1 MKLAWRNLAV
11 AGAFVGLIASECDF
25 AQAQAPQPPP
35 AATAAGDLQSQYDA
49 AFQEM
54 LAHPANLDVLFK
66 FASLAS
72 QIGDL
77 EGAVSALERML
88 VINADLPR
96 VRLELGVL
104 YYRLGSYEVAR
115 TYLES
120 ALKSPNIPPEVRSR
134 ADKFMAD
141 VAGKENPSHFSGEFF
156 LGVRYQSNANLGPTT
171 NNVLL
176 FGQVASLNQQ
186 AVGSPDWGIVSSAQ
200 IRHTYDLGRQD
211 KSQIE
216 TTFSSYVNRQFQNAA
231 ANVTLL
237 DLTSGPRFQIFSGT
251 FEDVSLKPFFS
262 GGYIWVNDAPYYG
275 SYGAGTEMSILLSDR
290 LRNVSTVQWRRHDN
304 NDNWYLPTNS
314 QYRGV
319 EYTGTSGLQFALA
332 ANVTLFATGVAS
344 RYLTD
349 LAPQQSYMLYS
360 AGGGMS
366 FRFTDPA
373 LKTNLPWTVT
383 LSVTENWWA
392 YDAPD
397 PQVDPNTMRT
407 QTDTIANITLAIPFD
422 DRTTFSVTGARFV
435 RNASLPNYAFDN
447 NSVMF
452 GVGWRF

>member
-1 MKLAWRNLAV
+1 M
-11 AGAFVGLIASECDF
+11 AGGLTGLLASEATF
-25 AQAQAPQPPP
+25 AQQTPEAIPA
-35 AATAAGDLQSQYDA
+35 AATAGGDLQRQYDA

-54 LAHPANLDVLFK
+54 LRQPANLDVLFK

-72 QIGDL
+72 QTGDL

-88 VINADLPR
+88 LINPDLPR

-120 ALKSPNIPPEVRSR
+120 ALKSPNLPPEVRTR
-134 ADKFMAD
+134 ADQFMAEI
-141 VAGKENPSHFSGEFF
+141 VAKAKPSHFSGEFF
-156 LGVRYQSNANLGPTT
+156 LGWRYQSNANLGPTT

-176 FGQVASLNQQ
+176 FGQIASLNQQ
-186 AVGSPDWGIVSSAQ
+186 AVGAADWGVVSSAQ
-200 IRHTYDLGRQD
+200 IRHTYDLGLQD

-216 TTFSSYVNRQFQNAA
+216 TTLSAYVNRQFQTAV

-237 DLTSGPRFQIFSGT
+237 DLTSGPRFQIFNGT

-275 SYGAGTEMSILLSDR
+275 SYGGGIEAAALLSDR
-290 LRNVSTVQWRRHDN
+290 LRNVTTAQWRRHDN
-304 NDNWYLPTNS
+304 TNNWYLPTNS

-319 EYTGTSGLQFALA
+319 EYTGTSGLQFALS
-332 ANVTLFATGVAS
+332 NTVTLFALGTVT
-344 RYLTD
+344 RYETD
-349 LAPQQSYMLYS
+349 QTPAQNYTLYG

-366 FRFTDPA
+366 FVFADPV
-373 LKTNLPWTVT
+373 LKSTLPWTVT
-383 LSVTENWWA
+383 LSITENWWS

-397 PQVDPNTMRT
+397 PTIDPNTLRT
-407 QTDTIANITLAIPFD
+407 QTDTIASLTFAIPFD
-422 DRTTFSVTGARFV
+422 DRTTFSVTGSRFV
-435 RNASLPNYAFDN
+435 RNASLANYAFEN
-447 NSVMF
+447 NSVML
-452 GVGWRF
+452 GIGWRF